1 MDNLTLIKSNSSNLY
16 YLLKQHPL
24 RFFLLIRNMKIDA
37 HWGFFLNQTIGIFL
51 LI

>member
-24 RFFLLIRNMKIDA
+24 RFFIDKKHEIDA
-37 HWGFFLNQTIGIFL
+37 HWFFFLNQTIGIFL